1 MSLGEATLSSQAYW
15 NTAVKCK
22 FSGIEHAVIDGENTC
37 HLPHVLD
44 DHPPKDPTSSTN
56 LSDITSQCSIHIYH
70 IWLCQEVSCSAT
82 NVPGTI
88 AIKGVHHWIR
98 KGWRNGRLRLAKVSS
113 ASSME
118 SNIIVYVKNSRNVDR
133 NKNHST
139 CSSCFLFN
147 LNIKIK
153 KNNHSPILFAAAWF
167 PL

>member
-1 MSLGEATLSSQAYW
+1 MT
-15 NTAVKCK
+15 
-22 FSGIEHAVIDGENTC
+22 I
-37 HLPHVLD
+37 HL
-44 DHPPKDPTSSTN
+44 KNPTSSTN
-56 LSDITSQCSIHIYH
+56 LSDITSQWSIHIYH

-139 CSSCFLFN
+139 CSSCFLFT
-147 LNIKIK
+147 LNIKIRK
-153 KNNHSPILFAAAWF
+153 KTTTHRSYLQLHGFPFSEGPVNSCDAWEYEDTTWYNYLISRGDEEIEVVQLHHPF
-167 PL
+167 